1 MLWSILALREK
12 TKMKRLAFIL
22 LFVVSFF
29 SCRKDGEP
37 EEFDFSIS
45 QLERIDARVEEN
57 ITLRIVIT
65 SNNNSPENVIL
76 SLDDVPEGITCH
88 FSKESGIPEYSTDLE
103 LKISRQVKGG
113 LYILKLSATSEKLKK
128 TVPVI
133 INVDAALSA
142 SFTVYHGISSGGNAS
157 SLADSALV
165 KIFKNESSYLLDL
178 ADYKQYTN
186 GGKAYF
192 YRLPAGNYLFTIEK
206 GPFSNIVQK
215 RNVGGVMKGF
225 IVCGIFRTQQEILN
239 SAQPKAK
246 PGDLKLRDLNG
257 DNRIDE
263 ADLGQYDTFSIYEGQ
278 VNEKVIWIGQ

>member
-1 MLWSILALREK
+1 
-12 TKMKRLAFIL
+12 
-22 LFVVSFF
+22 
-29 SCRKDGEP
+29 
-37 EEFDFSIS
+37 
-45 QLERIDARVEEN
+45 
-57 ITLRIVIT
+57 
-65 SNNNSPENVIL
+65 
-76 SLDDVPEGITCH
+76 
-88 FSKESGIPEYSTDLE
+88 
-103 LKISRQVKGG
+103 
-113 LYILKLSATSEKLKK
+113 
-128 TVPVI
+128 
-133 INVDAALSA
+133 
-142 SFTVYHGISSGGNAS
+142 
-157 SLADSALV
+157 
-165 KIFKNESSYLLDL
+165 LDL

-278 VNEKVIWIGQ
+278 VNEKVIWIGQKF